1 MIYTVV
7 CGSVLPL
14 KALIY
19 KEFCWRV
26 DLSNDTAHLT
36 KNQEFKISEVITP
49 LESKTPLRFAQ
60 YIVNL
65 SVSNLNWKSIVS
77 LKVLFI
83 KECKDLIDLLGY
95 VVKDEECLVF
105 KGDISRLKYASY
117 VLTIYIQK
125 IEENL
130 EKKEKEEEEKRQ
142 EEIRRQI
149 DETNKLYLEQKL
161 EQERLREQCL
171 NDRKEMAQRPKAK
184 DSVANNMNYGAREMK
199 VEFKCSGGAGGGWG

>member
-1 MIYTVV
+1 MDDDPIDKIIDDIYNNYNE
-7 CGSVLPL
+7 
-14 KALIY
+14 KYI
-19 KEFCWRV
+19 K
-26 DLSNDTAHLT
+26 DTFTILR
-36 KNQEFKISEVITP
+36 KLFNNIINNPDEEKFKIFK
-49 LESKTPLRFAQ
+49 KTNINIRM
-60 YIVNL
+60 
-65 SVSNLNWKSIVS
+65 
-77 LKVLFI
+77 KVLFI

-95 VVKDEECLVF
+95 VVKDEECLIF

-199 VEFKCSGGAGGGWG
+199 VEFKCSGGAGGG